1 MIKLSDILF
10 GSMPRY
16 LETHKLSF
24 KQRKVINK
32 LINCFSDNSPELIFE
47 CSNKDCNYSE
57 VRKQP
62 CRDRHCNRCNVSKK
76 IKWLLKVVK
85 EFLPLP
91 YYHIVFTLP
100 SEMHNLSICNQ
111 KLIYDIFF
119 QSSFYVLNKFGAD
132 KRYFGGK
139 IGFIGLL
146 HTWGQKLNYHP
157 HIHFIVLAGGI
168 KGGKYKGLPYE
179 KDFIFPVKAMSQV
192 MMGRFIELLKE
203 SYSDGKLKF
212 PGKLDNISLEK
223 EFNSYLKTLSKKEWV
238 VYSKKPLPGSEKVL
252 EYISRYAY
260 KVAISNN
267 RLKSYK
273 DGEVSFE
280 YRDYYDKDKN
290 GIAKKKILKLSDMEF
305 IRRYLLHILPEGYRK
320 IRYGG
325 IFSSNQKGVSLRII
339 RESLQ
344 RIIEELLKRSSRW
357 IKELE
362 KESKC
367 LCPNC
372 MGKLLPKKTMMLSGY
387 I

>member
-1 MIKLSDILF
+1 MLKVSDILS
-10 GSMPRY
+10 GSMSKY

-24 KQRKVINK
+24 KQRKVVNK
-32 LINCFSDNSPELIFE
+32 IINCFSDNSPELMFE
-47 CSNKDCNYSE
+47 CSNSSCDYTE
-57 VRKQP
+57 LRKKP

-76 IKWLLKVVK
+76 LKWLLKVIK

-100 SEMHNLSICNQ
+100 SELNNLSICNQ
-111 KLIYDIFF
+111 KMIYDIFF

-168 KGGKYKGLPYE
+168 KEGEYKGLPYE
-179 KDFIFPVKAMSQV
+179 KDFIFPVEAMSRV
-192 MMGRFIELLKE
+192 MMGKFIELLKE
-203 SYSDGKLKF
+203 RYIEGILKF
-212 PGKLDNISLEK
+212 PGKLDSIKSDQA
-223 EFNSYLKTLSKKEWV
+223 FNSYLKKLSQKAWV
-238 VYSKKPLPGSEKVL
+238 VYSKKPFSGTEKVL

-267 RLKSYK
+267 RLKSYE

-280 YRDYYDKDKN
+280 YRDYYDTDNN
-290 GIAKKKILKLSDMEF
+290 GIGKKKILKLSDMEF

-320 IRYGG
+320 LRYGG
-325 IFSSNQKGVSLRII
+325 IFSSNQKRESLRII
-339 RESLQ
+339 KESLES
-344 RIIEELLKRSSRW
+344 IIEELLKKSSRW
-357 IKELE
+357 ISALE
-362 KESKC
+362 EGSNC
-367 LCPNC
+367 LCPIC
-372 MGKLLPKKTMMLSGY
+372 MGKLLPRKTIMLSGY

>member
-1 MIKLSDILF
+1 
-10 GSMPRY
+10 
-16 LETHKLSF
+16 
-24 KQRKVINK
+24 
-32 LINCFSDNSPELIFE
+32 
-47 CSNKDCNYSE
+47 
-57 VRKQP
+57 
-62 CRDRHCNRCNVSKK
+62 
-76 IKWLLKVVK
+76 
-85 EFLPLP
+85 
-91 YYHIVFTLP
+91 
-100 SEMHNLSICNQ
+100 
-111 KLIYDIFF
+111 
-119 QSSFYVLNKFGAD
+119 VLNKFGAD

-157 HIHFIVLAGGI
+157 HIHYIVLAGGI

-179 KDFIFPVKAMSQV
+179 KDFIFPVEAMSRV
-192 MMGRFIELLKE
+192 MMGKFIEMLKYRYE
-203 SYSDGKLKF
+203 NRELKF
-212 PGKLDNISLEK
+212 PGKLEDISTK
-223 EFNSYLKTLSKKEWV
+223 KAFNEYLYNLSQKAWV
-238 VYSKKPLPGSEKVL
+238 VYSKKPLPGSDKVL

-267 RLKSYK
+267 RIKSYK
-273 DGEVSFE
+273 EGEVSFE

-344 RIIEELLKRSSRW
+344 RIIEELLKKSSLW

-362 KESKC
+362 EQSNC
-367 LCPNC
+367 LCPSC
-372 MGKLLPKKTMMLSGY
+372 MEKLLPKKTMMLSGY